1 MGILVYWVPLRRV
14 YRGTLL
20 NKALKVEAFDLKFV
34 SIDVSFLEQG
44 TKIEAKKSF
53 SLSMVTLY

>member
-34 SIDVSFLEQG
+34 SIGVSFLEQG
-44 TKIEAKKSF
+44 TKIEAKKSK
-53 SLSMVTLY
+53 LA